1 VDSALGDIERGKL
14 KLQRL
19 PPKTLSLKL
28 TTASSCRRWQRGTK
42 RQRSNLLY
50 FLLVT
55 NRLAAIMSDLPC
67 DVFFFEAFTEEEAAL
82 RRYLPADVRAE
93 FSWKTIQEYQAPAP
107 PARVI
112 SIRTQS
118 AIPPAWA
125 RALAGILTR
134 STGFDHLTAYRAA
147 TGVPVPCGFLPLY
160 CNRAVAEQALLLWL
174 ALLRKLPQQL
184 AQLHTFHRDDITGHE
199 CAGTTLTVVGVG
211 NIGHEIVKI
220 GAGLGMRVLGVDLV
234 QHHAD
239 VEYVTPAAGIAAA
252 DILVCAMNLTATN
265 CGYFRYEVLQTAR
278 RGALFINIARG
289 EFSPAPDLLRLLDE
303 GQLGGVGL
311 DVYHHEKELA
321 VALRTNTAADDADV
335 CATLALARHPRALL
349 TPHNAFN
356 THEAVA
362 RKSEQSMQQLQQ
374 FLATGAFLWPLPA

>member
-1 VDSALGDIERGKL
+1 M
-14 KLQRL
+14 
-19 PPKTLSLKL
+19 
-28 TTASSCRRWQRGTK
+28 SS
-42 RQRSNLLY
+42 S
-50 FLLVT
+50 
-55 NRLAAIMSDLPC
+55 PC
-67 DVFFFEAFTEEEAAL
+67 DVFFFEAFQEEEAAL
-82 RRYLPADVRAE
+82 RRYLPAGVRAA

-107 PARVI
+107 PAHFI

-118 AIPPAWA
+118 ALPHDWA
-125 RALAGILTR
+125 RDLAGILTR

-184 AQLHTFHRDDITGHE
+184 AHLHTFHRDGITGGE
-199 CAGTTLTVVGVG
+199 CAGKTLTVVGVG
-211 NIGHEIVKI
+211 NIGHEIIKI
-220 GAGLGMRVLGVDLV
+220 GTGLGMRVLGVDLV
-234 QHHAD
+234 ERHAD
-239 VEYVTPAAGIAAA
+239 VQYVTPAAGIAAA
-252 DILVCAMNLTATN
+252 DIIVCAMNLTATN
-265 CGYFRYEVLQTAR
+265 HHYFCGHVLQAAR
-278 RGALFINIARG
+278 RGVLFINIARG
-289 EFSPAPDLLRLLDE
+289 ECSPATDLLRLLDE

-321 VALRTNTAADDADV
+321 LALRTNTASNDAEV

-362 RKSEQSMQQLQQ
+362 RKSEQSMQQVQQ
-374 FLATGAFLWPLPA
+374 FLATGVFLWPLPA